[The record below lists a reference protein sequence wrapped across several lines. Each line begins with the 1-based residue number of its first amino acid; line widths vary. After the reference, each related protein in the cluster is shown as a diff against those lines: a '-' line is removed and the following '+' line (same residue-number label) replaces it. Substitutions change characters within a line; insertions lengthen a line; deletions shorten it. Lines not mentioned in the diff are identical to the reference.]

1 MFRWIKR
8 GNIDVCFIQE
18 SYSAQE
24 CERIWRNEWG
34 GDILFAHGGNHARG
48 VLALIRPGL
57 DIKIVNS
64 FTDGIGRILLL
75 DALIQD
81 ERFSLINI
89 YAPNAEESQV
99 CFYSQLKKIMLQK
112 VPTDNYVLLG
122 GDFNIVMDL
131 RKDRK
136 TDART
141 SASSNYC
148 RIMSTLNYIKGY
160 YQIQDIW
167 RVKNPLASRYTW
179 RRNNPS
185 RVSSRLDY

>member
-1 MFRWIKR
+1 M
-8 GNIDVCFIQE
+8 
-18 SYSAQE
+18 
-24 CERIWRNEWG
+24 
-34 GDILFAHGGNHARG
+34 
-48 VLALIRPGL
+48 
-57 DIKIVNS
+57 
-64 FTDGIGRILLL
+64 

-99 CFYSQLKKIMLQK
+99 CFYSQLKKILLQK

-131 RKDRK
+131 IKDRK

-141 SASSNYC
+141 SASSNYH

-167 RVKNPLASRYTW
+167 RVKNPTGIALYLAEK
-179 RRNNPS
+179 
-185 RVSSRLDY
+185 